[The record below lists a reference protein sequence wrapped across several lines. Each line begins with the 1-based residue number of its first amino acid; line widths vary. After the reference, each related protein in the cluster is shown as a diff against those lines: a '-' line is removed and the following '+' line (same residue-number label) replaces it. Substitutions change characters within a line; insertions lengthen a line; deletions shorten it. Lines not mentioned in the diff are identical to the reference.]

1 MEGHS
6 RHGLNYLKLY
16 VYNILFAGG
25 RLASCCAPNTV
36 LMQWSK
42 LLQLLT
48 VFLGFTFCLYI
59 LYWLSGPDE
68 RLHLPRQ
75 LEDLKE
81 LAILAEDYKVNRP
94 VYTLVLL
101 VSVYIYKQSF
111 AIPGSFLLNLLS
123 GALYGLK
130 GFPLV
135 SFLSAVGA
143 THCYILSKY
152 FGRDTLKTYFPDR
165 IQYFNKLVEQNR
177 HSGLFRFLIS
187 LRLFPMTPNWL
198 INMASPIVGV
208 PIIPFFFSVFF
219 GLMPYNYITVQA
231 GEILRSLESASD
243 VISYKT
249 MLVLGV
255 VAVLNFAPVLHKK
268 YKSKFS

>member
-1 MEGHS
+1 M
-6 RHGLNYLKLY
+6 N
-16 VYNILFAGG
+16 
-25 RLASCCAPNTV
+25 
-36 LMQWSK
+36 K

-48 VFLGFTFCLYI
+48 VFVGFTIWLYT

-81 LAILAEDYKVNRP
+81 LSVLLQDYKLNRP
-94 VYTLVLL
+94 LYTFVLF

-123 GALYGLK
+123 GALYGLSA
-130 GFPLV
+130 FPLV
-135 SFLSAVGA
+135 SLLSAVGA

-152 FGRDTLKTYFPDR
+152 FGRETLHKYFPDR
-165 IQYFNKLVEQNR
+165 IQYFHKLVDENR
-177 HSGLFRFLIS
+177 NSGLFRFLIS

-208 PIIPFFFSVFF
+208 PIIPFFFSVFI
-219 GLMPYNYITVQA
+219 GLMPYNFITVQA

-249 MLVLGV
+249 MLVLGA

-268 YKSKFS
+268 YKAKST